1 MKKKIILAILC
12 ALGAAAFGFSACSSC
27 DGGDG
32 LSDYVG
38 GMKNSADSAVT
49 VDASVNLADGEVTV
63 YTFTRHM
70 EIDVGTRT
78 ASVADTKV
86 TYTTNFEQKTEN
98 STSSVSDVKGDT
110 IISLNLNEGLVS
122 SYEIK
127 DGDLQCTV
135 AKDKISEVLKS
146 NVSAS
151 TDMTLSV
158 DFEDGKL
165 IKVSYSY
172 ANASSRTVDVTVSYG
187 Y

>member
-49 VDASVNLADGEVTV
+49 VDASVNLADGEVT
-63 YTFTRHM
+63 
-70 EIDVGTRT
+70 

-127 DGDLQCTV
+127 DGDLKCTV

-151 TDMTLSV
+151 SDMTLSV

>member
-12 ALGAAAFGFSACSSC
+12 ALGAAAFGFSAC
-27 DGGDG
+27 GGDDG
-32 LSDYVG
+32 DSLSNYVG

-49 VDASVNLADGEVTV
+49 VDASVKLADGEVTV

-70 EIDVGTRT
+70 EIDVDTRT

-98 STSSVSDVKGDT
+98 TTSSVSDVKGDT

-127 DGDLQCTV
+127 DGDLQCIV

-146 NVSAS
+146 NVAAS
-151 TDMTLSV
+151 SDMTLSV

-172 ANASSRTVDVTVSYG
+172 ANASARTVNVTVSYG